1 MVGSCLPCDLW
12 LVRLRRKLVASG
24 PPGFVLLSAGAKRT
38 GEERK
43 GGKDDGRQ
51 DKRDRTSMCTCYAM
65 ARKGP
70 DGFLWRNQDDGC
82 CLPVGNGLYLRYLPW
97 DRCLFFDLCRMRWD
111 RTWAGTIPSKGQP
124 GGPWLQRQAE
134 VETLVWKRPL
144 ACGTRQLSF
153 SPLRR
158 ALSRCNAAATAVP
171 GSSSQ
176 E

>member
-1 MVGSCLPCDLW
+1 MVGSPETKACGFWSVCLCA
-12 LVRLRRKLVASG
+12 LVGRSEENRRR
-24 PPGFVLLSAGAKRT
+24 AKRWKRRHTSGQT
-38 GEERK
+38 GPNEYV
-43 GGKDDGRQ
+43 
-51 DKRDRTSMCTCYAM
+51 YAM

-97 DRCLFFDLCRMRWD
+97 DRCLFSDLCRMRWD
-111 RTWAGTIPSKGQP
+111 RTWAGTIPSKGRP